1 MMLRIDSARLDAMLQ
16 RRSPFIGFG
25 AKATNMVAA
34 IEGAFLVLTV
44 FTTAMPMGWRIAYG
58 VLGGLAFFYA
68 VAAEIMAWVKGYD
81 ADTLYRELVDM
92 DRTAKRSSII
102 AVRDGAR
109 YLLYHD
115 AGWDCDFFPNH
126 ATAEGDEENL
136 RRLEDYFSSG
146 FDIPQSDF
154 TLTRIGGEAHEKYST
169 EHDERRWYEY
179 TLYRADVKHMP
190 DAWRADSFHVD
201 SKDCRWMSVDEMM
214 ADPRIR
220 EVNAD
225 VVGMVKNRL

>member
-1 MMLRIDSARLDAMLQ
+1 MLTVLTTDMPMDWRIVYGILSA
-16 RRSPFIGFG
+16 
-25 AKATNMVAA
+25 
-34 IEGAFLVLTV
+34 LVLV
-44 FTTAMPMGWRIAYG
+44 
-58 VLGGLAFFYA
+58 YA
-68 VAAEIMAWVKGYD
+68 VAAEIMAWARGYD

-102 AVRDGAR
+102 AVADGAR

-115 AGWDCDFFPNH
+115 AGWDCDFFPYH
-126 ATAEGDEENL
+126 ATVEGDEENL
-136 RRLEDYFSSG
+136 RRLTDYFSAD
-146 FDIPQSDF
+146 FDIPESDF
-154 TLTRIGGEAHEKYST
+154 TLTRIGGENHEKYST

-179 TLYRADVKHMP
+179 TLYRADVKRMP
-190 DAWRADSFHVD
+190 EAWKEDRFHVG
-201 SKDCRWMSVDEMM
+201 SKACRWMSVDEMM